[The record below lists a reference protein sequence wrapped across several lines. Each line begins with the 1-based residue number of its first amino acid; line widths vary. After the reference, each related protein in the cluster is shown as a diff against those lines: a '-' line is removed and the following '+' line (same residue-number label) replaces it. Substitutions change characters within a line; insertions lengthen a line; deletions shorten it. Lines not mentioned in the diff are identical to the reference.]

1 MEIHHSPQT
10 INIKLD
16 PKAAATAAAAVEARV
31 RQQEAEE
38 NSETE
43 AAAAKAWIRQQDAE
57 KEAAAKE
64 AVWLRQIDA
73 KRKSMSRANTIVF
86 PSPASSSS
94 LSNVAVDRG
103 FADGQQGQA
112 AGVGSWPG
120 TLVPEKDKN
129 PSPAKGEKPTPASKT
144 SKASKDGAP
153 PPGEPEAVGE
163 EEHVWGPPEKKSL
176 FDSLKGM
183 MVLQARESV
192 KTLKEKFSPGKEVG
206 DGNEPSEVEGGPK
219 TGSRQK
225 TALETRG
232 PCGRCGLPVLT
243 SHLRYVAGGCYYHQ
257 VLLPDYPSRAP
268 LRACVCLLCGP
279 FRSLV

>member
-1 MEIHHSPQT
+1 MHHSPQT
-10 INIKLD
+10 INIELD
-16 PKAAATAAAAVEARV
+16 PKAAAAAAAAVEARV

-38 NSETE
+38 KSEAE
-43 AAAAKAWIRQQDAE
+43 AATAEAWIHQQDAE

-64 AVWLRQIDA
+64 AVRLRQIDE

-94 LSNVAVDRG
+94 LSHVAVDLG
-103 FADGQQGQA
+103 FAGGQQGQA
-112 AGVGSWPG
+112 AGVGGWQG
-120 TLVPEKDKN
+120 TLSPEK
-129 PSPAKGEKPTPASKT
+129 
-144 SKASKDGAP
+144 
-153 PPGEPEAVGE
+153 
-163 EEHVWGPPEKKSL
+163 EEHVSGPPEKKTF

-206 DGNEPSEVEGGPK
+206 DGQEPGEVEDRPK
-219 TGSRQK
+219 TGSGQK

-243 SHLRYVAGGCYYHQ
+243 SHLRYMAGGCYYHQ
-257 VLLPDYPSRAP
+257 VLLPDYPSRVP